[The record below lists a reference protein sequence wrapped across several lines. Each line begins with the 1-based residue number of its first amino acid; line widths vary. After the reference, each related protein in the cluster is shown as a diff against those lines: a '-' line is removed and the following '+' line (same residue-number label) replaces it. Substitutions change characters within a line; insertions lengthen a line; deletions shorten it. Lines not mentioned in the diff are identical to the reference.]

1 SQPATTQSAAVT
13 DTSTPEPTPD
23 YTGAFQATP
32 NSVSVPGYTPPKDA
46 ANPTPDELKQV
57 PANVAA
63 VASRASANFYSI
75 NYVWTLVA
83 GFLVMFMQAG
93 FALVETGLARAKN
106 AAHTMSMNF
115 LVYALGM
122 TGFFI
127 CGFAFMCGGAN
138 KSPIGGPGVLGG
150 VPVLNQGFTVGDGWL
165 IAGKT
170 GFFLSGKT

>member
-32 NSVSVPGYTPPKDA
+32 SAVSVPGYTAPKDP
-46 ANPTPDELKQV
+46 ANPTPDEIKQIS
-57 PANVAA
+57 ANVAA

-127 CGFAFMCGGAN
+127 CGFAFMCGG
-138 KSPIGGPGVLGG
+138 
-150 VPVLNQGFTVGDGWL
+150 
-165 IAGKT
+165 
-170 GFFLSGKT
+170 